1 MGLVMISSLRT
12 RILVICSAT
21 VVGALALSGGVTY
34 GIVRSNMMDSIT
46 ENLAAIASSN
56 TLTIVQWVKSKQ
68 RAVNETAEIV
78 EPGDPQR
85 YVAQMARV
93 GGFGVAT
100 AGWLDKTFFSTN
112 KTPAGYD
119 PTTRPWYTTAMA
131 KGHPV
136 VTQPYPDASPH
147 IPYVSFAAPTLRD
160 GHAIGVVSGA
170 VTLDGIR
177 DVVNAVHPTPSS
189 LAFVVS
195 EDGQIIAHPDTALTL
210 KPSTAVASDLT
221 ADALAQLVDQHG
233 LRAVDIGGAS
243 KLLKVQAVSGT
254 NWYLV
259 VALDEHEAT
268 AGLRDMLRAMTAAL
282 ISLTLAAVGIAAWFT
297 SKSFRRLGKV
307 RDAMAVIG
315 SGTGDLT
322 HRLQVVGNDE
332 ITQIAT
338 AFNGFVDKIG
348 ALLMQVRIN
357 VEAMK
362 AATAEIEAGNR
373 DLSHRTEL
381 SASSLQETSAALTE
395 LTASIRTSVD
405 ASTQA
410 SRLTSLTSE
419 VARRGGVAMSQVVAT
434 MDEISRSS
442 ASITEIIGVIDGIA
456 FQTNILALNA
466 AVEAARAGNNGRG
479 FAVVAAEV
487 RSLAQRSAK
496 AAAEIKNLIGV
507 STTNV
512 QAGAQTV
519 NAAGATISEVVKEI
533 ESVNRIIVEIEG
545 SMNEQSVGISQIDR
559 SVAEMDRATQQNA
572 ALVEQSSAASSL
584 LNERAQGLVDVVGLF
599 RLRETAEQN
608 V

>member
-1 MGLVMISSLRT
+1 
-12 RILVICSAT
+12 
-21 VVGALALSGGVTY
+21 
-34 GIVRSNMMDSIT
+34 
-46 ENLAAIASSN
+46 
-56 TLTIVQWVKSKQ
+56 
-68 RAVNETAEIV
+68 
-78 EPGDPQR
+78 
-85 YVAQMARV
+85 
-93 GGFGVAT
+93 
-100 AGWLDKTFFSTN
+100 
-112 KTPAGYD
+112 
-119 PTTRPWYTTAMA
+119 
-131 KGHPV
+131 
-136 VTQPYPDASPH
+136 
-147 IPYVSFAAPTLRD
+147 
-160 GHAIGVVSGA
+160 
-170 VTLDGIR
+170 
-177 DVVNAVHPTPSS
+177 
-189 LAFVVS
+189 
-195 EDGQIIAHPDTALTL
+195 
-210 KPSTAVASDLT
+210 
-221 ADALAQLVDQHG
+221 
-233 LRAVDIGGAS
+233 
-243 KLLKVQAVSGT
+243 
-254 NWYLV
+254 
-259 VALDEHEAT
+259 
-268 AGLRDMLRAMTAAL
+268 
-282 ISLTLAAVGIAAWFT
+282 
-297 SKSFRRLGKV
+297 
-307 RDAMAVIG
+307 MAVIG

-332 ITQIAT
+332 VMQIAT

-348 ALLMQVRIN
+348 ALLMEVRIN

-362 AATAEIEAGNR
+362 AATTEIEAGNR

-381 SASSLQETSAALTE
+381 SASSLQETSAALTQ
-395 LTASIRTSVD
+395 LTTSIRTSVD

-507 STTNV
+507 SATNV

-519 NAAGATISEVVKEI
+519 NAAGATISEAVKEI
-533 ESVNRIIVEIEG
+533 ESVNRIILEIEG

-572 ALVEQSSAASSL
+572 SLVEQSSAASSL
-584 LNERAQGLVDVVGLF
+584 LNERAQSLVDVVGLF
-599 RLRETAEQN
+599 KLRETAEQD

>member
-1 MGLVMISSLRT
+1 
-12 RILVICSAT
+12 
-21 VVGALALSGGVTY
+21 
-34 GIVRSNMMDSIT
+34 
-46 ENLAAIASSN
+46 
-56 TLTIVQWVKSKQ
+56 
-68 RAVNETAEIV
+68 
-78 EPGDPQR
+78 
-85 YVAQMARV
+85 
-93 GGFGVAT
+93 
-100 AGWLDKTFFSTN
+100 
-112 KTPAGYD
+112 
-119 PTTRPWYTTAMA
+119 
-131 KGHPV
+131 
-136 VTQPYPDASPH
+136 
-147 IPYVSFAAPTLRD
+147 
-160 GHAIGVVSGA
+160 
-170 VTLDGIR
+170 
-177 DVVNAVHPTPSS
+177 
-189 LAFVVS
+189 
-195 EDGQIIAHPDTALTL
+195 
-210 KPSTAVASDLT
+210 
-221 ADALAQLVDQHG
+221 
-233 LRAVDIGGAS
+233 
-243 KLLKVQAVSGT
+243 
-254 NWYLV
+254 
-259 VALDEHEAT
+259 
-268 AGLRDMLRAMTAAL
+268 
-282 ISLTLAAVGIAAWFT
+282 
-297 SKSFRRLGKV
+297 
-307 RDAMAVIG
+307 
-315 SGTGDLT
+315 
-322 HRLQVVGNDE
+322 LQVVGNDE

-519 NAAGATISEVVKEI
+519 NAAGATTSEVVKEI

>member
-1 MGLVMISSLRT
+1 
-12 RILVICSAT
+12 
-21 VVGALALSGGVTY
+21 
-34 GIVRSNMMDSIT
+34 
-46 ENLAAIASSN
+46 
-56 TLTIVQWVKSKQ
+56 
-68 RAVNETAEIV
+68 
-78 EPGDPQR
+78 
-85 YVAQMARV
+85 
-93 GGFGVAT
+93 
-100 AGWLDKTFFSTN
+100 
-112 KTPAGYD
+112 
-119 PTTRPWYTTAMA
+119 
-131 KGHPV
+131 
-136 VTQPYPDASPH
+136 
-147 IPYVSFAAPTLRD
+147 
-160 GHAIGVVSGA
+160 
-170 VTLDGIR
+170 
-177 DVVNAVHPTPSS
+177 
-189 LAFVVS
+189 
-195 EDGQIIAHPDTALTL
+195 
-210 KPSTAVASDLT
+210 
-221 ADALAQLVDQHG
+221 
-233 LRAVDIGGAS
+233 
-243 KLLKVQAVSGT
+243 
-254 NWYLV
+254 
-259 VALDEHEAT
+259 
-268 AGLRDMLRAMTAAL
+268 
-282 ISLTLAAVGIAAWFT
+282 
-297 SKSFRRLGKV
+297 
-307 RDAMAVIG
+307 
-315 SGTGDLT
+315 
-322 HRLQVVGNDE
+322 
-332 ITQIAT
+332 
-338 AFNGFVDKIG
+338 
-348 ALLMQVRIN
+348 
-357 VEAMK
+357 
-362 AATAEIEAGNR
+362 
-373 DLSHRTEL
+373 
-381 SASSLQETSAALTE
+381 
-395 LTASIRTSVD
+395 VD